1 MYKVDI
7 RGCDGITKTVIINS
21 PDSIPAVGEPAV
33 VPVFV
38 GQTGSLREA
47 RD

>member
-21 PDSIPAVGEPAV
+21 PDSIPAVWRSCRYPGLCWSDWFLA
-33 VPVFV
+33 
-38 GQTGSLREA
+38 
-47 RD
+47 